1 MRAAAEGFPSAWA
14 RLSSLAWSLS
24 WARLGWDGRDRVGMT
39 LLSHSPVV
47 RLRAERSVIGLYL
60 ARQAGPRSLPAGGR
74 RPARSVPRLGRGSS
88 GVRGGRVGAGG
99 AARAASIL
107 AEPRC
112 GPGPVSPWAGRG
124 RLSNSAAPDRLP
136 TDHEVQLPLL
146 EVVMKYR
153 SEERRV
159 GK

>member
-60 ARQAGPRSLPAGGR
+60 ARQAGLGPFPRTGSALR
-74 RPARSVPRLGRGSS
+74 ARCLDW
-88 GVRGGRVGAGG
+88 GAG
-99 AARAASIL
+99 RAASREAEWAREEPPAPPLYWRNRGADPARYPRGL
-107 AEPRC
+107 A
-112 GPGPVSPWAGRG
+112 GAGCRI
-124 RLSNSAAPDRLP
+124 RLAPTAHLPPTRSNFPCW
-136 TDHEVQLPLL
+136 
-146 EVVMKYR
+146 R
-153 SEERRV
+153 SL
-159 GK
+159 